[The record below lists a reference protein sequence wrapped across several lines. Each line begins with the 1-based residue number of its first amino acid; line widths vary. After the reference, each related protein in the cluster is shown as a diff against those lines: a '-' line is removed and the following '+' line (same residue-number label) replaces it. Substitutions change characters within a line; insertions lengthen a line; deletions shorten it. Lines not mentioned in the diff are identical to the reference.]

1 MTTTTLTASQQITAE
16 VESWP
21 GVESGIGKRGE
32 FGFTLGRRELGHL
45 HGDHALHIGFPKAVW
60 TELFDQG
67 RIDYH
72 PVFPGKP
79 GYASRRIESDDD
91 VRDVIAMLR
100 LNYDRAVAAHGL
112 PASAA

>member
-1 MTTTTLTASQQITAE
+1 MSTTLTASQQITAE

-21 GVESGIGKRGE
+21 GVESGLGQRGE

-45 HGDHALHIGFPKAVW
+45 HGDHSLHLGFPKAVW
-60 TELFDQG
+60 NELFEQG

-79 GYASRRIESDDD
+79 GYASRRLETQDD
-91 VRDVIAMLR
+91 VLDAIALLR
-100 LNYDRAVAAHGL
+100 LNYERAVVTHGL
-112 PASAA
+112 PDSS